1 MDRTGPDPQHPNVVR
16 LKEHQSRAFEHLNEA
31 LSVDESQTSL
41 EGKAGAVAHYKMG
54 IKELEAGV
62 ALYLPTDP
70 ADPGLDRAHTLKR
83 KMEGNLET
91 ARERLTFL
99 STSLHLNSLS
109 LAEPQVRFQLNLK
122 NFKKHEMISNLIS
135 RSLRADQPASTP
147 HIKLVPSGPLARLH
161 HPTQPQGAT
170 GRRN

>member
-1 MDRTGPDPQHPNVVR
+1 MGSATSLPPYFTQGASCFAPNMDRTGPDPQHPNVVR
-16 LKEHQSRAFEHLNEA
+16 LKEHQSRAFEHLNQA

-122 NFKKHEMISNLIS
+122 NLTK
-135 RSLRADQPASTP
+135 T
-147 HIKLVPSGPLARLH
+147 
-161 HPTQPQGAT
+161 
-170 GRRN
+170 